1 MTLLR
6 ISYESSEFNIVI
18 MTIYNGK
25 LVNKESIMQNK
36 LDSHALYTDHYEFTM
51 LDALVQSGQV
61 DKKSVFEVF
70 VRELPL
76 GRPFGVFAGI
86 NRLLPYLKNFS
97 FNEDVLRFLVEEK
110 IISKE
115 TQDFLYSFNCSSKS
129 NIFSSQSSFRT

>member
-1 MTLLR
+1 
-6 ISYESSEFNIVI
+6 
-18 MTIYNGK
+18 
-25 LVNKESIMQNK
+25 MQMN
-36 LDSHALYTDHYEFTM
+36 LNSHALYTDHYEFTM

-97 FNEDVLRFLVEEK
+97 FNEDVLRFLEEEK

-115 TQDFLYSFNCSSKS
+115 TQDFLYSFNFTGNVVSYREGETYFPYSPVITVEGS
-129 NIFSSQSSFRT
+129 LGEAINREF

>member
-1 MTLLR
+1 
-6 ISYESSEFNIVI
+6 
-18 MTIYNGK
+18 
-25 LVNKESIMQNK
+25 MQNK
-36 LDSHALYTDHYEFTM
+36 LGSHALYTDHYEFTM

-97 FNEDVLRFLVEEK
+97 FNEDVLRFLEEEK
-110 IISKE
+110 IISKQ
-115 TQDFLYSFNCSSKS
+115 TQEFLYSFNFTGNIVSYREGETYFPCSPVITVEGSLGEALLLS
-129 NIFSSQSSFRT
+129 LIHI

>member
-1 MTLLR
+1 
-6 ISYESSEFNIVI
+6 
-18 MTIYNGK
+18 
-25 LVNKESIMQNK
+25 MQMN
-36 LDSHALYTDHYEFTM
+36 LNSHALYTDHYEFTM

-86 NRLLPYLKNFS
+86 NRLLPYLKNF
-97 FNEDVLRFLVEEK
+97 FLQRRCIAILRGRK

-115 TQDFLYSFNCSSKS
+115 TQDFCILSIS
-129 NIFSSQSSFRT
+129 RGT